1 MRRSPVYVAES
12 RLKMETVLSH
22 RTPTPST
29 VADTAGVDPVIDDD
43 QSEYRPDPD
52 WLVAEPWTDVN
63 LGPVRSGKEA
73 QIDLIERTGS
83 DGRSCLLALKRY
95 VPRKVTTKGQLE
107 EAGFERASA
116 FRHDVEYREGRQFRK
131 SRDRRAVERMSTY
144 GKHLLQNR
152 WTGHEFTVTRRLWDH
167 GVNVPYPVAYGG
179 DEYHLEF
186 IGDATQAAPQLAQAR
201 VDGDGLRSATEQI
214 VEGLH
219 RLVRAGF
226 VHGDLSAY
234 NLLWWHDQ
242 VWFIDLPQA
251 VDLAANPQGLN
262 YLHRDVLN
270 ICRWL
275 NRRSRRIDAE
285 ELFAELVAT
294 AYG

>member
-1 MRRSPVYVAES
+1 
-12 RLKMETVLSH
+12 METVLS
-22 RTPTPST
+22 RTIPTPSST
-29 VADTAGVDPVIDDD
+29 SSDAATTDPSTTAPVADDDR
-43 QSEYRPDPD
+43 SARRPDPD

-63 LGPVRSGKEA
+63 LGPVKSGKEA
-73 QIDLIERTGS
+73 QIDLIERTGA

-95 VPRKVTTKGQLE
+95 APRKVTSKGQLE

-144 GKHLLQNR
+144 GKRLLQNR
-152 WTGHEFTVTRRLWDH
+152 WTGHEFTVTRALWDH
-167 GVNVPYPVAYGG
+167 GVNVPYPVAYGD
-179 DEYHLEF
+179 DEYFLEF
-186 IGDATQAAPQLAQAR
+186 IGDATQAAPQLARAR
-201 VDGDGLRSATEQI
+201 IEDDDLASAVVQI
-214 VEGLH
+214 VDGLH
-219 RLVRAGF
+219 RMVRAGF

-234 NLLWWHDQ
+234 NLLWWEGR

-262 YLHRDVLN
+262 YLHRDVVN
-270 ICRWL
+270 ICEWL
-275 NRRSRRIDAE
+275 NRRGGGLEAE

>member
-1 MRRSPVYVAES
+1 MSD
-12 RLKMETVLSH
+12 T
-22 RTPTPST
+22 TPTPSR
-29 VADTAGVDPVIDDD
+29 VAAEATVDPVIVDDR
-43 QSEYRPDPD
+43 SEGRPEPE

-63 LGPVRSGKEA
+63 LGPVKSGKEA
-73 QIDLIERTGS
+73 QIDLIERTGF

-95 VPRKVTTKGQLE
+95 APRKVKTKGQLE

-131 SRDRRAVERMSTY
+131 TRDRRAVERMSTY
-144 GKHLLQNR
+144 GKRLLQSR
-152 WTGHEFTVTRRLWDH
+152 WTDHEFLVTRRLWEE
-167 GVNVPYPVAYGG
+167 GVAVPYPVAYGD
-179 DEYHLEF
+179 DEYLLEF
-186 IGDATQAAPQLAQAR
+186 IGDTAQAAPQLAKAR
-201 VDGDGLRSATEQI
+201 VSDDDLASAVDQI

-219 RLVRAGF
+219 GIVRAGF

-234 NLLWWHDQ
+234 NLLWWEGR

-262 YLHRDVLN
+262 YLHRDVVN
-270 ICRWL
+270 ICDWL
-275 NRRSRRIDAE
+275 NRRGHEIDGE